1 MRCWFDFFPQLFA
14 ITVIIN
20 KKIMSNQ
27 KHSLIEK
34 DHQLEKLEFA
44 LAISRTLGD
53 KIRSDQIKD
62 QIEKIGS
69 IYQEP
74 GT

>member
-1 MRCWFDFFPQLFA
+1 
-14 ITVIIN
+14 
-20 KKIMSNQ
+20 MSNQ